1 MESKFT
7 FSADKLSNENGK
19 LTLRLSGNDKFGL
32 DKSYINAIR
41 RTCISSIPSIAFRV
55 DDNTDRD
62 IIIRSNNTSLHNE
75 YLIQRIS
82 LIPLYIDPNNYH
94 KNYLF
99 RLNIKHTSEL
109 PYQFITAEHFQ
120 IYELNDDLKHK
131 VSNFVLS

>member
-82 LIPLYIDPNNYH
+82 LIPLYID
-94 KNYLF
+94 
-99 RLNIKHTSEL
+99 
-109 PYQFITAEHFQ
+109 
-120 IYELNDDLKHK
+120 
-131 VSNFVLS
+131 